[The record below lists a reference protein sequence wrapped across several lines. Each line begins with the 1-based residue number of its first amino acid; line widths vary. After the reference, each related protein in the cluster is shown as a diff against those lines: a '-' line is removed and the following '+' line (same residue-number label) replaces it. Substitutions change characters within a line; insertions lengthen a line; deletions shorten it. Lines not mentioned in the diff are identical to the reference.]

1 MNFCERECN
10 WPVRDFSGKMED
22 MATSTL
28 LDRMLDPI
36 ARAFTPESARELLEV
51 RADEETQRRIDELA
65 DKCNEGTL
73 TTDERAEYQR
83 YVSWFNLMTLLQA
96 KARTY
101 LKNNGSTP

>member
-1 MNFCERECN
+1 MI
-10 WPVRDFSGKMED
+10 D

-28 LDRMLDPI
+28 LDRMIDPI
-36 ARAFTPESARELLEV
+36 ARVFTPESARELLEV

-73 TTDERAEYQR
+73 TIDERDEYQR
-83 YVSWFNLMTLLQA
+83 FVSWFNVMTLLQA

-101 LKNNGSTP
+101 LKTNGSTP

>member
-1 MNFCERECN
+1 
-10 WPVRDFSGKMED
+10 

-28 LDRMLDPI
+28 LERMLDPI
-36 ARAFTPESARELLEV
+36 ARVFTPESARELLEV

-73 TTDERAEYQR
+73 NTDERAEYER

-101 LKNNGSTP
+101 LKNHGSNA